1 MVSYDSFP
9 AVVDPELAMTGK
21 PTVIHEGFPNN
32 LAVPLVPSGTGVSLD
47 GKSVDD
53 TAVDR
58 AFAQAE
64 VIIKQRMLN
73 QRLVPNAMEP
83 RGVVAHFEPGKGTMT
98 IWSSTQNPHIL
109 RTMIAAMIG
118 MGQDQV
124 RAIAPEVGGG
134 FGAKINIYGE
144 EYVAAAVSKRLGIPV
159 KWIEDRSEAF
169 VATTHGRDILG
180 YVELAAKRD
189 GTVLGLKMRL
199 IADIGAYNMLLTAAI
214 PTLTMLMA
222 NATYDIPAIRTT
234 LTEVFTNKT
243 PTDAY
248 RGAGRPEA
256 TYFVERAMDML
267 ARELNMDP
275 AEVRRKNFIASNKFP
290 FQTQMGAVYDS
301 GDYAKALDAALL
313 HSKWNDLKKE
323 RDAAKAQ
330 GRLVGLGLSM
340 YVEVCGIGPSATLP
354 TGGWEHAQ
362 VTVERDGRIS
372 ATTGAS
378 PHGQGN
384 ETTFGQMLGRPIWRA
399 HRARDDPSRRH
410 QRREARH
417 RHVRQPLA
425 GGRRR
430 GAAHGGHEGEE
441 QDGEVRRC
449 PARSARRRS
458 RVRER
463 HDLGEGR
470 TGARQ
475 VVRRRRGLRVHPGA
489 ACPKASS
496 RESARK
502 RSSSR
507 PTTPIRSAATSRC
520 SRSIARLAS
529 RRCCKLVAV
538 DDAGNLIN
546 PLIVEGQIHGGL
558 AQGIGQAMIE
568 EAVYNSDGQLVTG
581 SFMDYALPRAI
592 DFPRFELHSTVTP
605 TPVNPLGAKGVGEA
619 GTLGSTPSIV
629 SAAVDALSEF
639 GVKHIDM
646 MLRPEKLWRI
656 IHREG
661 PGVIP
666 TTFDYQR
673 ATSIDDALA
682 KLQAASGGKLIAGGH
697 SLVPLMKLRLS
708 EPIGADRRRPDSGP
722 LRDQGEGREDRDR
735 RRHHAS
741 RRRHVDTAQTSLPRC
756 RRDRGRDRRSAGAQ
770 PRHARRQP
778 RPCGPGGRLPCCDAG
793 RRRGDSH
800 QRPEGMAQGQGE
812 RLLPGALHRGPGA
825 RRDHRWRSVH
835 AGQGGRLRQAS
846 PARLALRHRRRR
858 RGCGGEGRGVPVGA
872 RRADR
877 REHARDSPDSGRA
890 GTGREAGD
898 EGQASRLRQPRQAW
912 TM

>member
-1 MVSYDSFP
+1 VPAAPVLPKLVGQRVKRREDPRLIQGRGTYVDDVKIAGMQHIAFKRSDIAHGKIKSIDVSAAQAMEGVEAVFTGAQIAQFLAPMPIGTPFPSPDHRAVATDVVRYAGEPVAVIVASDRYVARDAADAIMVSYDSFP

-21 PTVIHEGFPNN
+21 PAVIHEAFPNN

-109 RTMIAAMIG
+109 RTMIAAMLG

-144 EYVAAAVSKRLGIPV
+144 EYVAAAVSKQLGIPV

-275 AEVRRKNFIASNKFP
+275 ADVRRKNFIASDKFP

-301 GDYAKALDAALL
+301 GDYAKALDAALV

-384 ETTFGQMLGRPIWRA
+384 ETTFAQMLADQFGVPIEHVTILHGDTA
-399 HRARDDPSRRH
+399 IVKQGIGTFGSRS
-410 QRREARH
+410 QA
-417 RHVRQPLA
+417 V
-425 GGRRR
+425 G
-430 GAAHGGHEGEE
+430 GAALHMAGTKAKSKMAKFAAALLEAHEDDLVFENGMISVK
-441 QDGEVRRC
+441 GA
-449 PARSARRRS
+449 PARGKSFADVSHYAYIPVPLPEGLEPGVSEEAFFEPTNNTYPFGCHISMIEIDR
-458 RVRER
+458 
-463 HDLGEGR
+463 DTGEP
-470 TGARQ
+470 TL
-475 VVRRRRGLRVHPGA
+475 LR
-489 ACPKASS
+489 
-496 RESARK
+496 
-502 RSSSR
+502 
-507 PTTPIRSAATSRC
+507 
-520 SRSIARLAS
+520 
-529 RRCCKLVAV
+529 LVAV
-538 DDAGNLIN
+538 DDAGHLIN

-656 IHREG
+656 IHG
-661 PGVIP
+661 P
-666 TTFDYQR
+666 
-673 ATSIDDALA
+673 
-682 KLQAASGGKLIAGGH
+682 
-697 SLVPLMKLRLS
+697 
-708 EPIGADRRRPDSGP
+708 
-722 LRDQGEGREDRDR
+722 
-735 RRHHAS
+735 
-741 RRRHVDTAQTSLPRC
+741 
-756 RRDRGRDRRSAGAQ
+756 
-770 PRHARRQP
+770 RQ
-778 RPCGPGGRLPCCDAG
+778 
-793 RRRGDSH
+793 S
-800 QRPEGMAQGQGE
+800 
-812 RLLPGALHRGPGA
+812 
-825 RRDHRWRSVH
+825 S
-835 AGQGGRLRQAS
+835 GQGGQA
-846 PARLALRHRRRR
+846 
-858 RGCGGEGRGVPVGA
+858 
-872 RRADR
+872 
-877 REHARDSPDSGRA
+877 
-890 GTGREAGD
+890 
-898 EGQASRLRQPRQAW
+898 
-912 TM
+912 